1 MQALMAEKSSKEGKK
16 EPKDEVKA
24 AQDGDG
30 SPKSQDPA
38 PGSGLSRKEKQQ
50 VREGVRHRP
59 AVVYEIIRVQGE
71 IELRRPTSALWWSGV
86 AAGISI
92 GFSFLTE
99 AALAAYLP
107 PSDWSPIIAKLG
119 YAVGF
124 LIVILGHQQLFTEN
138 VLTAVL
144 PVMARKQ
151 VHWLLKMLRLWGI
164 VLAANIMGCLIFAAA
179 LAYLPITSTHVDAA
193 LAGIVTKVMSNTPGE
208 MFAKGIGAGWLIAAL
223 VWILS
228 STEHVEFIV
237 ISLLT
242 YLIALFGFT
251 HIVAGSV
258 EALYGVVSGAISLEA
273 AVFRFFLPT
282 LGGNV
287 FGGTVLFSVLSYAQV
302 REEIYADPDS

>member
-1 MQALMAEKSSKEGKK
+1 MAEKA
-16 EPKDEVKA
+16 PKDGASAKKDEPGTS
-24 AQDGDG
+24 AQD
-30 SPKSQDPA
+30 PP
-38 PGSGLSRKEKQQ
+38 PGSGLSRKERQQ

-71 IELRRPTSALWWSGV
+71 IELRRPSSALWWSGV

-92 GFSFLTE
+92 GFSFLTD
-99 AALAAYLP
+99 AVLAAHLP
-107 PSDWSPIIAKLG
+107 ASEWSPLIAKLG

-164 VLAANIMGCLIFAAA
+164 VLAANIAGCLIFASAI
-179 LAYLPITSTHVDAA
+179 AYLPVVPSNVTPA
-193 LAGIVTKVMSNTPGE
+193 LADIVTKVMSNTPWE

-237 ISLLT
+237 ITLLT

-258 EALYGVVSGAISLEA
+258 EAIYGVATGIISVET

-282 LGGNV
+282 LAGNV
-287 FGGTVLFSVLSYAQV
+287 FGGTILFSVLSYAQV
-302 REEIYADPDS
+302 REEIYADTSES

>member
-1 MQALMAEKSSKEGKK
+1 MADKAPRDGAKSK
-16 EPKDEVKA
+16 KDEPA
-24 AQDGDG
+24 
-30 SPKSQDPA
+30 PPSQDPP
-38 PGSGLSRKEKQQ
+38 PGSGLSRKERQQ

-71 IELRRPTSALWWSGV
+71 IELRRPLSALWWSGV

-107 PSDWSPIIAKLG
+107 ASEWSPIIAKLG

-144 PVMARKQ
+144 PVMARKE

-164 VLAANIMGCLIFAAA
+164 VLAANIAGCIIFALA
-179 LAYLPITSTHVDAA
+179 LTYLPIVPANIAPA
-193 LAGIVTKVMSNTPGE
+193 LAEIVTKVMGNTPWE

-228 STEHVEFIV
+228 STEHVEFVV

-258 EALYGVVSGAISLEA
+258 EALYGVATGIIGLET

-282 LGGNV
+282 LAGNV

-302 REEIYADPDS
+302 REEIYADPSES

>member
-1 MQALMAEKSSKEGKK
+1 MAEKA
-16 EPKDEVKA
+16 PKDGATAKKDEPVPP
-24 AQDGDG
+24 AQD
-30 SPKSQDPA
+30 PL
-38 PGSGLSRKEKQQ
+38 PGSGLSRKERQQ

-71 IELRRPTSALWWSGV
+71 IELRRPLSALWWSGV

-99 AALAAYLP
+99 AALAAHLP
-107 PSDWSPIIAKLG
+107 ASEWSPIIAKLG

-151 VHWLLKMLRLWGI
+151 MHWLLKMLRLWGT
-164 VLAANIMGCLIFAAA
+164 VLAANIAGCIIFALA
-179 LAYLPITSTHVDAA
+179 LAYLPVVPSDVVPA
-193 LAGIVTKVMSNTPGE
+193 LSDIVTKVMSNSPWE

-228 STEHVEFIV
+228 STEHVEFVV
-237 ISLLT
+237 ITLLT

-258 EALYGVVSGAISLEA
+258 EAIYGVATGIIGLET

-282 LGGNV
+282 LAGNV

-302 REEIYADPDS
+302 REEIYADPSES

>member
-1 MQALMAEKSSKEGKK
+1 MSDKS
-16 EPKDEVKA
+16 PKDGEKAKKDEPA
-24 AQDGDG
+24 AQD
-30 SPKSQDPA
+30 PP
-38 PGSGLSRKEKQQ
+38 PGSGLSRKERQQ

-71 IELRRPTSALWWSGV
+71 IELRRPISALWWSGV

-99 AALAAYLP
+99 AALASYLP
-107 PSDWSPIIAKLG
+107 ASAWSPMVAKLG

-151 VHWLLKMLRLWGI
+151 VHWLIKMLRLWST
-164 VLAANIMGCLIFAAA
+164 VLAANIAGCVIFALA
-179 LAYLPITSTHVDAA
+179 LAYLPIIPSDVTPA
-193 LAGIVTKVMSNTPGE
+193 LAEIVRHVMHNTPWE

-228 STEHVEFIV
+228 STEHVEFVV

-258 EALYGVVSGAISLEA
+258 EALYGVMTGITDMET

-282 LGGNV
+282 LAGNV
-287 FGGTVLFSVLSYAQV
+287 FGGTILFSVLSYAQV
-302 REEIYADPDS
+302 REEIYADPDAK

>member
-1 MQALMAEKSSKEGKK
+1 MADKA
-16 EPKDEVKA
+16 PKDGAKPKQDEPA
-24 AQDGDG
+24 SPAQD
-30 SPKSQDPA
+30 PP
-38 PGSGLSRKEKQQ
+38 PGSGLSRKERQQ
-50 VREGVRHRP
+50 VRESVRHRP

-71 IELRRPTSALWWSGV
+71 IELRRPWSALWWSGV

-99 AALAAYLP
+99 AALSAHLP
-107 PSDWSPIIAKLG
+107 ASEWSPIIAKLG

-151 VHWLLKMLRLWGI
+151 VHWLLKMLRLWGT
-164 VLAANIMGCLIFAAA
+164 VLAANIAGCIIFAMA
-179 LAYLPITSTHVDAA
+179 LAYLPVVPSDVVPA
-193 LAGIVTKVMSNTPGE
+193 LADIVTKVMSNSPWE

-228 STEHVEFIV
+228 STENVEFVV
-237 ISLLT
+237 ITLLT

-258 EALYGVVSGAISLEA
+258 EAIYGVATGIIGPET

-282 LGGNV
+282 LAGNV

-302 REEIYADPDS
+302 REEIYADPSES

>member
-1 MQALMAEKSSKEGKK
+1 MAKP
-16 EPKDEVKA
+16 PKDEVET
-24 AQDGDG
+24 AQDEQSAKG
-30 SPKSQDPA
+30 SSTS

-71 IELRRPTSALWWSGV
+71 IELRRPLSALWWSGV

-99 AALAAYLP
+99 AAIASHLP
-107 PSDWSPIIAKLG
+107 DGGWSPILAKLG
-119 YAVGF
+119 YSVGF

-151 VHWLLKMLRLWGI
+151 VNWFLRMVRLWGI
-164 VLAANIMGCLIFAAA
+164 VLASNLVGCLIFAMA
-179 LAYLPITSTHVDAA
+179 LAFLPVIPADVVPELSK
-193 LAGIVTKVMSNTPGE
+193 IVGRVMINSPGE

-223 VWILS
+223 VWILA
-228 STEHVEFIV
+228 STDNVEFLI
-237 ISLLT
+237 ITLLT

-258 EALYGVVSGAISLEA
+258 EAIYGVLTGGVTVETAI
-273 AVFRFFLPT
+273 FHFFMPT
-282 LGGNV
+282 LAGNV

-302 REEIYADPDS
+302 REEIYADPDAK

>member
-1 MQALMAEKSSKEGKK
+1 MAAKP
-16 EPKDEVKA
+16 PKDEVET
-24 AQDGDG
+24 AQEEKP
-30 SPKSQDPA
+30 SKPNDPS

-71 IELRRPTSALWWSGV
+71 IELRRPVSALWWSGV

-99 AALAAYLP
+99 AAIAAHLP
-107 PSDWSPIIAKLG
+107 AGGSTEVIAKLG

-144 PVMARKQ
+144 PIMARKQ
-151 VHWLLKMLRLWGI
+151 LHWVLRMVRLWGI
-164 VLAANIMGCLIFAAA
+164 VLAANIVGCLIFAMAMA
-179 LAYLPITSTHVDAA
+179 FLPIVPADVATAMSD
-193 LAGIVTKVMSNTPGE
+193 IVGRVMANTPGE
-208 MFAKGIGAGWLIAAL
+208 MFAKGIGAGWIIAAL

-228 STEHVEFIV
+228 STEHVEFLI
-237 ISLLT
+237 ITLLT

-251 HIVAGSV
+251 HIVAGSA
-258 EALYGVVSGAISLEA
+258 EAIYGVLTGTTTLEN
-273 AVFRFFLPT
+273 AVFRFFMPT
-282 LGGNV
+282 LAGNV

-302 REEIYADPDS
+302 REEIYADPDGK

>member
-1 MQALMAEKSSKEGKK
+1 MAEKTATADEKAK
-16 EPKDEVKA
+16 KDE
-24 AQDGDG
+24 
-30 SPKSQDPA
+30 PPPA
-38 PGSGLSRKEKQQ
+38 EADQRPGSGLTRKEKQQ
-50 VREGVRHRP
+50 VREGIRHRP

-71 IELRRPTSALWWSGV
+71 IELRRPLSALWWSGV

-99 AALAAYLP
+99 AAIAAHLPDSPWAFVLA
-107 PSDWSPIIAKLG
+107 KTG

-151 VHWLLKMLRLWGI
+151 VYWFLKMLRLWGI
-164 VLAANIMGCLIFAAA
+164 VLAANIAGCLIFALAT
-179 LAYLPITSTHVDAA
+179 AYLPIVPAEVGTA
-193 LAGIVTKVMSNTPGE
+193 LSKIVTDVMANTPAE

-237 ISLLT
+237 IALLT

-251 HIVAGSV
+251 HIVAGSA
-258 EALYGVVSGAISLEA
+258 EALYGVLTGNVTPET

-282 LGGNV
+282 LAGNV

-302 REEIYADPDS
+302 REEIYADPDAK